1 MVMTLTY
8 YLGGQSTL
16 EDIDNLANIPPP
28 KKQADMSGE
37 VVAKLHLVEKHIRK
51 NKLQVGSWWP
61 ELGVL
66 LVRVLRHQSE
76 NIGQP

>member
-1 MVMTLTY
+1 MSMILTWHH
-8 YLGGQSTL
+8 GGQSTL

-51 NKLQVGSWWP
+51 NKLQVGCW
-61 ELGVL
+61 VL
-66 LVRVLRHQSE
+66 FV
-76 NIGQP
+76 GP